1 MWHAGD
7 MFTSGWHGF
16 GMFIWLLIIVLFIL
30 LLVKAFSKKREASS
44 TAMDILDD
52 RYAKGDISEDEYLKK
67 KAELEK

>member
-7 MFTSGWHGF
+7 VFTSGWHGF

-30 LLVKAFSKKREASS
+30 LFVKAFAKKREASS

-52 RYAKGDISEDEYLKK
+52 RYAKGDISEEEYLKK